1 MNLLKAVLDTMDTC
15 TTFWRQNAIMAK
27 SKNAKHHFQFIQ
39 NKYMHHQA
47 IDSHYARQTA
57 VKSCYPIDLRMR
69 VLTDLYTPCN
79 RHSRPFREKNS
90 FPDHCKPDIHRNTS
104 QPTTVIAHIRGIVYL
119 YVLELL

>member
-1 MNLLKAVLDTMDTC
+1 MTCTCGNQMNLLKAVLDTMDTC

-57 VKSCYPIDLRMR
+57 VKKLLSDRLANARFDRFIYAMKPPFAPI
-69 VLTDLYTPCN
+69 
-79 RHSRPFREKNS
+79 SGEKFIS
-90 FPDHCKPDIHRNTS
+90 
-104 QPTTVIAHIRGIVYL
+104 
-119 YVLELL
+119 